1 MVTTFGSDGSTLPV
15 NKRFYPGGDN
25 TIRGYQEGEAAPRG
39 PDGLYVGAKTYLLGN
54 LELEQA
60 ITPNWSVVAFGDAI
74 GIAAALRE
82 YPFDQR
88 LFAAGLGIRYQTMIG
103 PVRLEYGRNIN
114 PRPGDHAGTLHFS
127 IGYPF

>member
-1 MVTTFGSDGSTLPV
+1 LF
-15 NKRFYPGGDN
+15 
-25 TIRGYQEGEAAPRG
+25 I
-39 PDGLYVGAKTYLLGN
+39 GAKAYLLGN

-82 YPFDQR
+82 YPFDEI
-88 LFAAGLGIRYQTMIG
+88 LYAAGLGIRYQTLIG

-114 PRPGDHAGTLHFS
+114 PRPGDPSGTLHFS